1 MTAER
6 TYAIIALSKEDLE
19 SWMHILLE
27 IVGNVADGS
36 HHVLKAAEDD
46 EELTMSQDELSNFI
60 RMDTVR
66 PRFPSSL

>member
-1 MTAER
+1 VTAER

-36 HHVLKAAEDD
+36 HVLKAAEDD